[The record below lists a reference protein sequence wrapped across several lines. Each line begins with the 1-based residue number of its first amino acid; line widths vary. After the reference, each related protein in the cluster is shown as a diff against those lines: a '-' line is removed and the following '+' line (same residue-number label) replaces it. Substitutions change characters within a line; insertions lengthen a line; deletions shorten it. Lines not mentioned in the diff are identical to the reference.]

1 MNRTGKPTA
10 TACLVALLVLTFVAS
25 AVEPTP
31 TPAPQTAASST
42 DGKEQMRQMLQM
54 GLEGKQH
61 GMEER
66 GAKLIGGDL
75 LSHALARAEHVRPDV
90 PRPVQFEWAKGYM
103 LTFDQKQ
110 AAFVLGLMIG
120 GEDGDAAAKAGDP
133 VPTHDGL
140 DTRARLRADE
150 TWNFE
155 PEAWAMFVTR
165 YKAGYEVG
173 YKRQQPAW

>member
-1 MNRTGKPTA
+1 MKRTDKPTA
-10 TACLVALLVLTFVAS
+10 TACLVALLALASVAS

-31 TPAPQTAASST
+31 TPASQPAASSM
-42 DGKEQMRQMLQM
+42 DGKEQMRQLLQM

-61 GMEER
+61 GKAER
-66 GAKLIGGDL
+66 GAKLIGSDL
-75 LSHALARAEHVRPDV
+75 LSHALKRAEQVRPGV

-120 GEDGDAAAKAGDP
+120 GEDGDAAAKAGEP
-133 VPTHDGL
+133 VPTHDAL
-140 DTRARLRADE
+140 DTKARERADE
-150 TWNFE
+150 TWSFE
-155 PEAWAMFVTR
+155 PESWAMFVTR